1 VVRGLLPEENFIEV
15 RAATQDEY
23 LDYFLEGT
31 LCNVIASD
39 QPVVSKLVVDRKG
52 SHGLHEVGTRL
63 YSKEP
68 LAIVTRNDDP
78 EWVDFVNWILQ
89 SLIEAEKRGITQKT
103 AHGMHTTDVFGEKY
117 KDMFVNAIGAVGNY
131 GEIYSRHMEKV
142 IPRQGLNLISTGT
155 SGLLYSH
162 PFGSPGE
169 ASHGREEGGTLDK
182 VYERGYLKCGILVRS
197 DSGRVSNETQTKS
210 TFGKEFCYAL
220 SAATFQDYSEETKN
234 KKTKIF
240 IMNTTEGLD
249 LINQDEVDVVS
260 LVTVNLAND
269 VTRKLSFSQPIYY
282 DSEEGSLA
290 LATNQDDV
298 QWSSFIYWTVNA
310 IIYAEETN
318 ITKSSSSKMPLVN
331 LFSPQHRLMMKRVI
345 KEVGNYGDI
354 FDRHVDN
361 VGPRDGLNML
371 NSGSGPQ
378 LHPVPGIFN

>member
-1 VVRGLLPEENFIEV
+1 
-15 RAATQDEY
+15 
-23 LDYFLEGT
+23 
-31 LCNVIASD
+31 
-39 QPVVSKLVVDRKG
+39 
-52 SHGLHEVGTRL
+52 
-63 YSKEP
+63 
-68 LAIVTRNDDP
+68 
-78 EWVDFVNWILQ
+78 
-89 SLIEAEKRGITQKT
+89 
-103 AHGMHTTDVFGEKY
+103 
-117 KDMFVNAIGAVGNY
+117 
-131 GEIYSRHMEKV
+131 
-142 IPRQGLNLISTGT
+142 
-155 SGLLYSH
+155 
-162 PFGSPGE
+162 
-169 ASHGREEGGTLDK
+169 
-182 VYERGYLKCGILVRS
+182 
-197 DSGRVSNETQTKS
+197 
-210 TFGKEFCYAL
+210 
-220 SAATFQDYSEETKN
+220 
-234 KKTKIF
+234 
-240 IMNTTEGLD
+240 MNTTEGLD
-249 LINQDEVDVVS
+249 LINQDEVDVIS